1 MEINFKQKLTEDF
14 LKLKTDKEKRV
25 YLEMINFFAEADEND
40 YRNYYTHKILND
52 SDFYSVVDILYNL
65 DNFYMLEDFLARN
78 KNKFTYKE
86 YCNNKPFCDISDGN
100 INTLIKRYFKTEDK
114 YAKIIWLYLFFNSC
128 LWSDI

>member
-40 YRNYYTHKILND
+40 YKNYYTHKILND

-65 DNFYMLEDFLARN
+65 DNFYMLEDFLRN
-78 KNKFTYKE
+78 TAT
-86 YCNNKPFCDISDGN
+86 
-100 INTLIKRYFKTEDK
+100 INLSAIFLTAILTP
-114 YAKIIWLYLFFNSC
+114 
-128 LWSDI
+128 